1 MIAPRHILLLL
12 LALSFFTT
20 AAQAQLAFE
29 PAAWDFGSIR
39 EADGRV
45 SHTFTGVNRGDKPLV
60 ILDVV
65 TSCGC
70 TVPEF
75 SRKPVVPGGST
86 RITVTFDPSNRPG
99 TFAKD
104 LAIYSTEREK
114 VATLSVRGNVTPR
127 PKSVEERYPVDAGG
141 GLRLSATLC
150 TFSYIHPGQ
159 QAQSSVNFINTA
171 KHPVDLELRAQES
184 SGLLMVDYP
193 RRIASGEQGAIN
205 FSYLIPPSAPRYG
218 TLRDAME
225 VRVDAKSN
233 DVLLMT
239 HGIGVDTPPARRAQS
254 PVSELSANVVK
265 FGTVKHAAPLQ
276 RQPFVLSNT
285 GNGELIVRAV
295 ESVGKVTTTLRP
307 GQKVPAGGSI
317 RAEALLDPGRQDY
330 GILST
335 HLILITNDPDRPMRR
350 LRVTAI
356 IEE

>member
-1 MIAPRHILLLL
+1 MTTRRHILLLL
-12 LALSFFTT
+12 PALGLLST

-29 PAAWDFGSIR
+29 PAAWDFGTIR

-75 SRKPVVPGGST
+75 SRQPVVPGGST
-86 RITVTFDPSNRPG
+86 RITVTFDPANRPG
-99 TFAKD
+99 TFAKE
-104 LAIYSTEREK
+104 LAVYSTERVK

-159 QAQSSVNFINTA
+159 RAQSSVHFINTA
-171 KHPVDLELRAQES
+171 KHPIRLELHTQEP
-184 SGLLMVDYP
+184 SGLLTVDYP
-193 RRIASGEQGAIN
+193 HRIAPGEQGAIN
-205 FSYLIPPSAPRYG
+205 FSYLIPASAPRYG

-225 VRVDAKSN
+225 VSVDTHSN
-233 DVLLMT
+233 GTLLMT
-239 HGIGVDTPPARRAQS
+239 HGIGVDTPPARGAKS
-254 PVSELSANVVK
+254 PVSELSANILK
-265 FGTVKHAAPLQ
+265 FGTVKHAAPMQ

-285 GNGELIVRAV
+285 GNADLIVRAV
-295 ESVGKVTTTLRP
+295 ESDGKASTSLRP
-307 GQKVPAGGSI
+307 GQKIPAGGSL
-317 RAEALLDPGRQDY
+317 RAEVLLDPRKQDY